1 MRTRLKALLL
11 TVFAMLAAASCGNP
25 YEQFALVQETQPED
39 LRLGISFDLPME
51 AGIYYS
57 TAVVCRIDASDLFK
71 ETVDLTFDVISPN
84 HESFKETVAFPV
96 VSNVRQKNALGSDS
110 QVLFK
115 KRCAWLDNQWGWRRN
130 ITCDSIPGRWRVI
143 ISTKDETDLN
153 RIRAIGF
160 SYKGSF
166 YEQE

>member
-115 KRCAWLDNQWGWRRN
+115 KRSAWLDNQWGWRRN